1 MAATKTS
8 TYDEHFRPEKL
19 KEWPQPESVAL
30 MEALA
35 REDIDEAVHTI
46 LFRENNV
53 VKKLDT
59 YFQHLDI
66 FKERRKEM
74 LHKKWIENVAE
85 PLQQR
90 IIKKVISYRGVEK
103 TKQENFEYFL
113 KHADKTAIVFGD
125 LYDPEVYDPFNM
137 MKKDPN
143 YGKVTVPP
151 FYDPLFRRQQ
161 ETDEERR
168 AILQYK
174 TGKQYTLR
182 EFKELEKARAD
193 AKLPHFTFGTHSA
206 VPKER
211 QKASATPVRRR
222 PRRKCSPENPTYA
235 KKIYHPDHTTADLSQ
250 TAFERQF
257 HFSKLSPENK
267 RDEKTGL
274 ALGTRQYRPR
284 SWAAGEGR
292 HRWGSQP
299 VERRVMTAEVLAQH
313 LTSLHLGVREVHK

>member
-53 VKKLDT
+53 VK
-59 YFQHLDI
+59 
-66 FKERRKEM
+66 
-74 LHKKWIENVAE
+74 
-85 PLQQR
+85 
-90 IIKKVISYRGVEK
+90 
-103 TKQENFEYFL
+103 
-113 KHADKTAIVFGD
+113 AIVFGD

-313 LTSLHLGVREVHK
+313 LTSLHLGVREGNQGQCLL